1 MLTLFLITSLSCNN
15 SNEGPREIKSVT
27 EKLLKSGQPLHG
39 LPTSDIYSPKP
50 SRLPEALTPEGGEKY
65 GIGDK
70 PIYASDH
77 DILKDFSGGTNAN
90 ASAPKCINLDLLVNQ
105 ETTNSVPGSGKLSV
119 RALRKTGLR
128 IQEVAGATPI
138 LYNDLQIP
146 ITNARKL

>member
-1 MLTLFLITSLSCNN
+1 MNN
-15 SNEGPREIKSVT
+15 SIEAPREIKSVT

-50 SRLPEALTPEGGEKY
+50 SRLPAEALTLGGEKY
-65 GIGDK
+65 SIGDK

-77 DILKDFSGGTNAN
+77 NILKDLSGGTNAN
-90 ASAPKCINLDLLVNQ
+90 APAPIINLDLLVNQ
-105 ETTNSVPGSGKLSV
+105 ETTSSVPGSGKLSV

>member
-1 MLTLFLITSLSCNN
+1 
-15 SNEGPREIKSVT
+15 
-27 EKLLKSGQPLHG
+27 

-50 SRLPEALTPEGGEKY
+50 SRLPAEALAPEGGEKY
-65 GIGDK
+65 SIGDK
-70 PIYASDH
+70 PICALDH
-77 DILKDFSGGTNAN
+77 DILKDVSGGTNAN
-90 ASAPKCINLDLLVNQ
+90 ASALIINLDLLVNQ
-105 ETTNSVPGSGKLSV
+105 ETTSSVPGSGKLSV